1 MRNTALAALAA
12 AIMCGS
18 ANAAVTYS
26 FAYSATSPTFTL
38 ILDNYV
44 TSDTTYTTFAANT
57 GNIDSA
63 TLSPDC
69 AGAGGAC
76 DSIVLG
82 NSTDRSSS
90 FYFFPDGALGSNG
103 VYPTSFGLFRATLTV
118 SGTPTS
124 SAAPEPASWAMM
136 IAGFGLLGAAM
147 RRRKVAMSFA

>member
-1 MRNTALAALAA
+1 MRKTGLAALAA
-12 AIMCGS
+12 VIMCGS

-26 FAYSATSPTFTL
+26 FAYSAASPTFIL

-44 TSDTTYTTFAANT
+44 TSDTTYTTFALKT

-63 TLSPDC
+63 LLSPDC

-82 NSTDRSSS
+82 NSIDRSSS
-90 FYFFPDGALGSNG
+90 YYFFPDGALGSNG
-103 VYPTSFGLFRATLTV
+103 VYPTSFGFFRAILTV

-136 IAGFGLLGAAM
+136 IAGFGAIGMAM
-147 RRRKVAMSFA
+147 RRRKVAVSFA